1 MVSRKPKPKALRYVK
16 KDLLVW
22 HFFLNLPVLI
32 YYLYYKHNTVNEIK
46 NPKSVTR
53 LPILIGITLAGGILL
68 GATLFGGKGKSFS
81 NLGRNINKYRE
92 ILSWIDNS
100 YVDSVDTDTL
110 VDYSIKKMLERLDPH
125 TSYIPTKEVAMAR
138 SQLESGFDGI
148 GVEFNIFNDTVYVVT
163 PLTGG
168 PSEAAGILA
177 GDKIVKAD
185 GVSLTGKSLTNTLIF
200 SKLRGPRGS
209 QVKLDILRR
218 GSTKPI
224 VFTIARDKI
233 PTFSIDA
240 GYMIDNQ
247 TGYVKVTRF
256 SETTYDEFKNVLTSL
271 KGQGMKQ
278 LLLDLRGNPGGYM
291 DRATN
296 MADELIGGNKLI
308 VYTDG
313 KGTQYDKQTFA
324 NREGMFEKGSVV
336 VLVDEGSAS
345 ASEIVAG
352 ALQDNDRALI
362 VGRRSFGKGLVQM
375 PIPLSDGSEMRLT
388 ISRYYTPSGRS
399 IQKHY
404 TLGDDKEY
412 DHDYE
417 KRLKSGELYNADS
430 VKINKTLA
438 YKTVGGRLVYGGGGI
453 LPDVFVPRDTSYF
466 SNYLI
471 QLMSKNILREYA
483 FVYAQDNKASLE
495 KMKFADFLK
504 SFATTDAMLTDMTK
518 LAEKA
523 GIKMKESDWNRS
535 KNYVRSLTKAYIARQ
550 IWNKRSNNGL
560 NNEFYQVMTSTD
572 ETFQKAI
579 RQFERADKLA
589 KGIIEVTQK

>member
-1 MVSRKPKPKALRYVK
+1 MS
-16 KDLLVW
+16 
-22 HFFLNLPVLI
+22 
-32 YYLYYKHNTVNEIK
+32 EIK
-46 NPKSVTR
+46 NSKTVTR
-53 LPILIGITLAGGILL
+53 IPILIGLTLAGGILL
-68 GATLFGGKGKSFS
+68 GATLFGGKSKSFS
-81 NLGRNINKYRE
+81 NLGKNINKYRE

-125 TSYIPTKEVAMAR
+125 TSYIPTKDVAMAR

-168 PSEAAGILA
+168 PSEAAGIVA

-185 GVSLTGKSLTNTLIF
+185 GTPLTGKALTNSLIF

-209 QVKLDILRR
+209 QVKLEIVRK
-218 GSTKPI
+218 GTPKPI
-224 VFTIARDKI
+224 LFTISRDKI
-233 PTFSIDA
+233 PTFSVDA

-256 SETTYDEFKNVLTSL
+256 SESTYDEFRNVVTSL

-324 NREGMFEKGSVV
+324 NREGMFEKGAVV
-336 VLVDEGSAS
+336 VMVDEGSAS

-399 IQKHY
+399 IQKPY
-404 TLGDDKEY
+404 LLGDDKEY

-417 KRLKSGELYNADS
+417 KRLKSGEFYNADS
-430 VKINKTLA
+430 VKINKKLA
-438 YKTVGGRLVYGGGGI
+438 YKTAGGRMVYGGGGI
-453 LPDVFVPRDTSYF
+453 IPDVFVSRDTSYF

-471 QLMSKNILREYA
+471 QLMSKNIIREYA
-483 FVYAQDNKASLE
+483 FNYAQDNKASLE
-495 KMKFADFLK
+495 KQKFADFLK
-504 SFATTDAMLTDMTK
+504 GFTTTDAMLGEMIKMAEKSGTK
-518 LAEKA
+518 LNEK
-523 GIKMKESDWNRS
+523 EWTRS
-535 KNYVRSLTKAYIARQ
+535 KNYVKALTKAYIARQ
-550 IWNKRSNNGL
+550 LWNKKANNGL
-560 NNEFYQVMTSTD
+560 NNEFYQVMSNTD
-572 ETFQKAI
+572 ETFQKALK
-579 RQFERADKLA
+579 QFDKADKLA
-589 KGIIEVTQK
+589 RGDMQITQK